1 VSAHTAFDQID
12 HEHPL
17 SLRLRPHA
25 DHDYNWRYDR
35 LTQQAHTQSHK
46 QLSTIVRQEFSDKF
60 VQYILEIP
68 LDKGGGRRP
77 GDLGGGE
84 AGGFA
89 SLQIGSLTKTQK
101 STIAD
106 LLGH

>member
-25 DHDYNWRYDR
+25 DHDYNRRYDR
-35 LTQQAHTQSHK
+35 LTQQAHTQPHK
-46 QLSTIVRQEFSDKF
+46 QISTILKQEFSEKF
-60 VQYILEIP
+60 VQYLSSLIREGDP
-68 LDKGGGRRP
+68 QGGGFT
-77 GDLGGGE
+77 E
-84 AGGFA
+84 AA
-89 SLQIGSLTKTQK
+89 IAQLSKDQK